1 MNQAQEGAD
10 SLLDYTKPT
19 EPVNLTLWQT
29 CKVHPLPAVV
39 ALLIVIALIVGV
51 YWASSPTNS
60 LTKRAIATETLP
72 VVAPEIAQTA
82 EIPQELQATPKK
94 IARQATKTLA
104 RDTDLPADKAV
115 SDDILGDFI
124 ADLERK
130 KALPASKPKEPA
142 LFSSLLEQDFETR
155 LFNFERS
162 IP

>member
-1 MNQAQEGAD
+1 MNQPQEGAE
-10 SLLDYTKPT
+10 SLLDYAKPT

-29 CKVHPLPAVV
+29 CKAHPLPAVV

-104 RDTDLPADKAV
+104 RDTDLLADKAV
-115 SDDILGDFI
+115 SDDVLGNFI
-124 ADLERK
+124 AEIELKRERK
-130 KALPASKPKEPA
+130 KLKPIEPA
-142 LFSSLLEQDFETR
+142 LSASLLEQDFETR